1 MSRESKKQAES
12 TPNAWRL
19 ASKTAPLALSGE
31 ENAIY
36 SPACIYE
43 GLRTLRLGAE
53 GTTANELDELLGENW
68 DSTACDWMGL
78 GESDDYYTTHLAT
91 ALWLDDKARPSQ
103 EFLNECKS
111 RNLSVETTC
120 LSDPKAG
127 SRITQWVSDHTEG
140 LLAPSIE
147 PDPNSLACMAS
158 ALYLKDAWRNSFN
171 KSDSR
176 KEPVHTATGDLEVT
190 FMANTFDTS
199 VADTPFGTLVA
210 CELDHGSKMVFA
222 LPNEEEDLANL
233 MASGDIVGALSK
245 FDGNAELVEL
255 HLPKFTCETD
265 LNKITSILK
274 QAGFTTA
281 AAPDLA
287 PMTGT
292 HENLT
297 TFAHSTRIAIDEEG
311 LEAASTFIMVAVAG
325 LPPFEEPPKPRVIRL
340 DRPFAYGIVSPTG
353 QPLFL
358 GTLTRPDGNDL
369 GWESL
374 PIDSANDGSVW
385 LEQDEEIP
393 GICRLTRRMGDLDQW
408 EEDGIDIPIEGIASM
423 PRDLWVHRFDVQIYG
438 HETHVIWTKDD
449 YSTAMESHNR
459 IRSELRNYAA
469 RLQNP
474 NFDAD
479 AWIKDFTERWK

>member
-78 GESDDYYTTHLAT
+78 GESDDSYAAHLAS
-91 ALWLDDKARPSQ
+91 ALWLDNKARPSQ

-111 RNLSVETTC
+111 RDLSVETTC
-120 LSDPKAG
+120 LSDSEAG
-127 SRITQWVSDHTEG
+127 SRITQWVSDRTEG

-147 PDPNSLACMAS
+147 PDPDSLACLAS
-158 ALYLKDAWRNSFN
+158 ALYLKDAWRCSFS

-176 KEPVHTATGDLEVT
+176 KEPFHTATGDVEVT
-190 FMANTFDTS
+190 FMTSTFDTS

-222 LPNEEEDLANL
+222 LPNEEEDLADL
-233 MASGDIVGALSK
+233 MASGDIVGALSEFNGK
-245 FDGNAELVEL
+245 QEHVEL

-265 LNKITSILK
+265 LNKITSILR
-274 QAGFTTA
+274 QAGFSSATN
-281 AAPDLA
+281 PDLA
-287 PMTGT
+287 PMTGA

-297 TFAHSTRIAIDEEG
+297 TFAHSARIAIDEEG

-340 DRPFAYGIVSPTG
+340 DRPFAFAVISESN

-358 GTLTRPDGNDL
+358 GTITHPEGEDL
-369 GWESL
+369 SWVSRWEL
-374 PIDSANDGSVW
+374 DDKETW
-385 LEQDEEIP
+385 LEADEEIP
-393 GICRLTRRMGDLDQW
+393 DVCSLTKRVGDPDEWRTDQVEPPEEIISRPPEGCGLRRYV
-408 EEDGIDIPIEGIASM
+408 ID
-423 PRDLWVHRFDVQIYG
+423 FYG
-438 HETHVIWTKDD
+438 HMTYTFWTKGKHYDEVHK
-449 YSTAMESHNR
+449 YER